1 MDGRTGGVAG
11 RRMVVLVMVA
21 GLAALAGCGSSP
33 DTSGVDAGPTAAFR
47 AWVAVVEERD
57 YTAMWNLLPETSRER
72 FAFSWDAEKEGLEA
86 APAEVQERFLS
97 VYGFDSM
104 DQVRAEDARGFFI
117 RSMGRYPKEDL
128 PTKYEL
134 LKKAKVQGVTYGDDG
149 LTADLTF
156 VDEDGSPLPMRM
168 KMIREGD
175 TWKVVR
181 LP

>member
-1 MDGRTGGVAG
+1 MDPRVRWIVA
-11 RRMVVLVMVA
+11 A
-21 GLAALAGCGSSP
+21 GLAAVMGCGSSP
-33 DTSGVDAGPTAAFR
+33 DTSGLDAGPKAAFR
-47 AWVAVVEERD
+47 AWVAVVEGRD
-57 YTAMWNLLPETSRER
+57 YAAMWKLLPETSRDR
-72 FAFSWDAEKEGLEA
+72 FAFSWDAEREGLET
-86 APAEVQERFLS
+86 APDEVQGRFLS
-97 VYGFDSM
+97 VYGFQSM

-134 LKKAKVQGVTYGDDG
+134 LKKAKVQHVAYGDDG
-149 LTADLTF
+149 ATPDLTF
-156 VDEDGSPLPMRM
+156 DDEDGSPLPMRM

>member
-1 MDGRTGGVAG
+1 MAVKVRWLVA
-11 RRMVVLVMVA
+11 VA
-21 GLAALAGCGSSP
+21 SLLAVAGCGSSP
-33 DTSGVDAGPTAAFR
+33 STSGLDAGPTAAFR
-47 AWVAVVEERD
+47 AWVAVVENRD

-72 FAFSWDAEKEGLEA
+72 FGFSWDAEKEGLETA
-86 APAEVQERFLS
+86 SPEVQERFLS
-97 VYGFDSM
+97 VYGFESM

-128 PTKYEL
+128 PPKYEL
-134 LKKAKVQGVTYGDDG
+134 LKKAKVQGVAYADDG
-149 LTADLTF
+149 SSADLTF